1 MVYRRRRQLLC
12 RITDGTGS
20 LTLRF
25 FYFSG
30 AQQAGLARGTRIR
43 CFGEVRRGPLGL
55 EIVHPEY
62 RRIGAEAAP
71 LEEVLTPIYPT
82 TEGVPQPRLRS
93 LIELALREAEA
104 SGVRDWIPPAV
115 LAKLELPSLVDALDD
130 DASAAARRA
139 SARTAERAP
148 PGAATPGL
156 RGVARAP
163 AVAALLRQTMKA
175 IRPRH
180 CIDTDSAGAA
190 VL

>member
-1 MVYRRRRQLLC
+1 MAYRRRRQLLC

-104 SGVRDWIPPAV
+104 LRRARLDSAGGARETRAAV
-115 LAKLELPSLVDALDD
+115 AGRRADD

-139 SARTAERAP
+139 SAAN
-148 PGAATPGL
+148 
-156 RGVARAP
+156 
-163 AVAALLRQTMKA
+163 
-175 IRPRH
+175 
-180 CIDTDSAGAA
+180 C
-190 VL
+190 